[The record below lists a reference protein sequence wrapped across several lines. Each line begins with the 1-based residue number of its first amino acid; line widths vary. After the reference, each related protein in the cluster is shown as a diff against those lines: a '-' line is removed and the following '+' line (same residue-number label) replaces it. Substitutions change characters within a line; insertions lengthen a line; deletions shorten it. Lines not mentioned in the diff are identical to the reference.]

1 MSIHFC
7 SIDLSPKNNSMRFL
21 LFFLIGFVSFAS
33 LGQERVTSVFGSPS
47 SLELSMKTYPEDRE
61 AAGVVLFESGR
72 NSVKLK
78 NNKIRL
84 IKEVYVKMKV
94 LDAKN
99 FEHATVAIPYYT
111 GGTFDEKVVDIE
123 AITNNSGLKSYLKQA
138 SIFTED
144 PVRNWAVKKFTFPNV
159 QDGSVL
165 EYRYTIESPYFVYL
179 GGWQFQSTIPKLYT
193 EFETEIPGNY
203 VYRRSLVGNEK
214 LYLNEVSLKEDCFW
228 LPGYEVNADCEVAL
242 YAMKDVPAFKK
253 EQYMLSEKN
262 YMARVIYELKEFYDF
277 KGNKTEYTR
286 KWKDVDKEFRFD
298 KDLGR
303 QLGYKNF
310 FEKNLPA
317 SVLSMSDPLKK
328 AKAIYYFIQ
337 SHFTYNGKQRI
348 LSDIRVKEA
357 FEEKTGNSS
366 EINISLINALEAAGL
381 DAKIV
386 LLATRDQALPTKLY
400 PVLTEFN
407 YAIALL
413 KIGETTYLL
422 DATSKFTPF
431 AVLPTTALNNQGR
444 VLDIK
449 EGSYWIDIIPTKKN
463 VAYINA
469 QLRFTEEQ
477 TLTGKVS
484 ETYVG
489 YPAVEERKEIGT
501 RGIEDFKKEKQ
512 KFISDALLTEF
523 AVENQNNVAENLK
536 ETYNVTITPELNGNK
551 VYLSP
556 FFLQTFYDENPFKLD
571 TRSYPVDFGFPVSQT
586 FLMSLD
592 LNNQY
597 TIAEVPQNTI
607 VKLPEN
613 AGECSVVYGTTG
625 GKISI
630 RFSLKLN
637 QHYFTPEKYKS
648 LKEFFNAV
656 VTMQNKELIVLEK
669 V

>member
-1 MSIHFC
+1 
-7 SIDLSPKNNSMRFL
+7 MRFFS
-21 LFFLIGFVSFAS
+21 FFLIGFLS
-33 LGQERVTSVFGSPS
+33 VTSLAQGRLVSSFGNPTSI
-47 SLELSMKTYPEDRE
+47 ELSMTTYPKDPE
-61 AAGVVLFESGR
+61 AAGLVLFESGR
-72 NSVKLK
+72 NNVKLT
-78 NNKIRL
+78 NNRIYL

-99 FEHATVAIPYYT
+99 FDYATVTIPHYI
-111 GGTFDEKVVDIE
+111 GGTFDEKVEDIE
-123 AITNNSGLKSYLKQA
+123 AITNNNGLKSYLRA
-138 SIFTED
+138 TSVFTED
-144 PVRNWAVKKFTFPNV
+144 PVSNWAVKKFTFPNV

-165 EYRYTIESPYFVYL
+165 EYRYTIKSPYFVHL
-179 GGWQFQSTIPKLYT
+179 GGWQFQSTIPKLYS

-203 VYRRSLVGNEK
+203 VYRRSLVGTEK
-214 LYLNEVSLKEDCFW
+214 LYLNEVSLKEDCFF

-253 EQYMLSEKN
+253 ESYMLSEKN
-262 YMARVIYELKEFYDF
+262 YMARVNYELKEFYDF
-277 KGNKTEYTR
+277 KGNKTEYT
-286 KWKDVDKEFRFD
+286 KEWKDVDKEFRFD
-298 KDLGR
+298 KDLGK

-310 FEKNLPA
+310 FENNIPA
-317 SVLSMSDPLKK
+317 SALAMSDPLKK
-328 AKAIYYFIQ
+328 AKAIYYFVQ
-337 SHFTYNGKQRI
+337 DHFNYNGKQRI
-348 LSDIRVKEA
+348 LSEIRVKEA
-357 FEEKTGNSS
+357 FDEKVGNSS

-381 DAKIV
+381 DAKVV

-413 KIGETTYLL
+413 KIGDTNYLL

-431 AVLPTTALNNQGR
+431 AVLPSNALNNQGR

-449 EGSYWIDIIPTKKN
+449 NGSYWIDIVPAKKN

-469 QLRFTEEQ
+469 QLRFTENA
-477 TLTGKVS
+477 TITGKVS

-489 YPAVEERKEIGT
+489 YPAVEERKEIAKQGV
-501 RGIEDFKKEKQ
+501 EEFKRDKQ
-512 KFISDALLTEF
+512 KLILDATLSEF
-523 AVENQNNVAENLK
+523 DVENQNNVAENLK
-536 ETYNVTITPELNGNK
+536 ETYAITIAPELSGNK
-551 VYLSP
+551 LFLSP
-556 FFLQTFYDENPFKLD
+556 FFLQTFYAENPFKLD
-571 TRSYPVDFGFPVSQT
+571 SRSYPVDFGFPVAQT

-597 TIAEVPQNTI
+597 TIAEVPQNTV

-625 GKISI
+625 GKLSI

-637 QHYFTPEKYKS
+637 QYYFTPEKYKS
-648 LKEFFNAV
+648 LKEFFNTV
-656 VTMQNKELIVLEK
+656 VLMQTKEIIVLEK

>member
-1 MSIHFC
+1 MR
-7 SIDLSPKNNSMRFL
+7 LSSFFL
-21 LFFLIGFVSFAS
+21 LCFLPLIS
-33 LGQERVTSVFGSPS
+33 LAQERPVSTFGQPNT
-47 SLELSMKTYPEDRE
+47 LELTMTTYPKD
-61 AAGVVLFESGR
+61 ANASGLVLFESGR
-72 NSVKLK
+72 NSVKVI

-84 IKEVYVKMKV
+84 VKEVYVKMKV

-99 FEHATVAIPYYT
+99 FEHATVNIPYYT

-123 AITNNSGLKSYLKQA
+123 AITNNNGLKSYLKQA

-144 PVRNWAVKKFTFPNV
+144 PVSNWAIKKFTFPSV

-165 EYRYTIESPYFVYL
+165 EYRYSIESPYFIYL

-203 VYRRSLVGNEK
+203 SYRRSLIGTEK

-228 LPGYEVNADCEVAL
+228 LPGFEVNADCEVAL

-253 EQYMLSEKN
+253 ESYMLSEKN
-262 YMARVIYELKEFYDF
+262 YMAAVNYELKEFYDF
-277 KGNKTEYTR
+277 NGNKTEYTR
-286 KWKDVDKEFRFD
+286 KWNDVDKEFRFD

-317 SVLSMSDPLKK
+317 SIIAMTNPLKK

-337 SHFTYNGKQRI
+337 KHFNYNGKQRI
-348 LSDIRVKEA
+348 LTDIRVKEA

-381 DAKIV
+381 DANIV
-386 LLATRDQALPTKLY
+386 LIATRDKALPTKLY

-413 KIGETTYLL
+413 KIGETSYLL

-431 AVLPTTALNNQGR
+431 AVLPETALNHQGR

-449 EGSYWIDIIPTKKN
+449 NGSYWIDIIPTKKN
-463 VAYINA
+463 VEYINA
-469 QLRFTEEQ
+469 QLSFTKDQ
-477 TLTGKVS
+477 KITGKVS

-489 YPAVEERKEIGT
+489 YAAVDVRNEIGKQ
-501 RGIEDFKKEKQ
+501 GVEDFRREKQ
-512 KFISDALLTEF
+512 KLILDATLSEFI
-523 AVENQNNVAENLK
+523 VENQNNVADNLK
-536 ETYNVTITPELNGNK
+536 ETYIVTITPELTGNK

-571 TRSYPVDFGFPVSQT
+571 ERSYPVDFGFPIAQT

-613 AGECSVVYGTTG
+613 AGECSVVYGTTA
-625 GKISI
+625 GKLSI

-637 QHYFTPEKYKS
+637 QYYFTPEKYKS
-648 LKEFFNAV
+648 LKEFFNTV
-656 VTMQNKELIVLEK
+656 VAMQNKEVVVLEK
-669 V
+669 I